1 VLFFVAIGMLFD
13 PRILLQEPL
22 RVLAVVAVIV
32 VGKPIA
38 ALILVLLFRRTLST
52 ALTIA
57 ASVAQIGEFSFV
69 LAALGISLRLMPPEG
84 LNLIVAGAL
93 ISIAV
98 NPLIFRLVRTFE
110 QRTNVPAAEGSV
122 ASART

>member
-1 VLFFVAIGMLFD
+1 VLV
-13 PRILLQEPL
+13 
-22 RVLAVVAVIV
+22 
-32 VGKPIA
+32 
-38 ALILVLLFRRTLST
+38 FRRTLPT

-57 ASVAQIGEFSFV
+57 ASVAQIGEFSFI
-69 LAALGISLRLMPPEG
+69 LAPLGISLRLMPPEG

-110 QRTNVPAAEGSV
+110 QRTRVHATEGSV
-122 ASART
+122 ASAQT